1 MPPARQPMRVRGL
14 CTPGEGTCGAARVWE
29 GEGAGPSGREAEVG
43 SPDPTVGV
51 GAGDSLG

>member
-1 MPPARQPMRVRGL
+1 MRVRGL

-43 SPDPTVGV
+43 SPDPRVGV